1 MPEISICVPAYEN
14 AEGITRLLRSVKGQT
29 DQDYEIIIT
38 DDSKSD
44 AVKKAVEEFCKEDKE
59 DRDKEEA
66 LRKDSCGRSLS
77 RIQTFADRI
86 RYSQNT
92 EHKGAVAN
100 WNKAISMARGSYI
113 QLLHHDDWFSSGE
126 SLAKLAAML
135 TENPTCAMAFCSSV
149 QVPLSE
155 ENKQEL
161 KKDGEMLW
169 KAASLSGA
177 YTRCMPKEQKERLSG
192 DWRALFLENSVGA
205 PSAVLVRRD
214 MLQKAHICYDESLTW
229 FVDSDYYMQIL
240 SHYPDFVMTKEP
252 LVAIGMSG
260 DQLTQQCIHNE
271 ELIIKE
277 SICLYRKFHMEK
289 AGDLYEDR
297 LLQILAENHLKQD
310 QLVQDL
316 GLSREKWKKARHNQ
330 REKEKDLRYDTAC
343 YLAGHVQDLA
353 EKRIQKSRPGRVFGI
368 LRSKLQKPSVW
379 IYWLAVTIELLIVII
394 DKSALLNPFEGRL
407 FQLTFLLFVIR
418 ILCTDYTRKERWYL
432 AAFCVLGFLSWRI
445 SGRNEILRMT
455 AFVAASRG
463 MPVRKVMGY
472 VFWFTTAG
480 CLLLTTLSLTGV
492 MGVVSL
498 TQDFGRGMEI
508 RYCLGL
514 GHPNALHC
522 MVMMLTILGLYLYG
536 SKLKPIFYAL
546 LLAGDLGLYMLTRS
560 NTGFAMTAAAI
571 LGFLLLHQRAG
582 CCNGKRSDR
591 TGLLSAACIVM
602 LGAVI
607 LLSVLAAVWGYDLP
621 FMAQA
626 DRLLNGRIISL
637 WDATFHDGTLS
648 TWSWFSGP
656 ENDNFFDMGFV
667 RLLYWYGVIPGVIM
681 LGVLFALILAAGK
694 EKDQGA
700 LWMILLCTVYTLVEA
715 HLVSEYLLRNYL
727 LFLIALYSPVIFGN
741 GRLTANTDVY
751 RGEV

>member
-14 AEGITRLLRSVKGQT
+14 AEGIKRLLRSVKGQT
-29 DQDYEIIIT
+29 EQDYEIIIT
-38 DDSKSD
+38 DDSQSD
-44 AVKKAVEEFCKEDKE
+44 AVQKAVEEFCKED
-59 DRDKEEA
+59 EEESSG
-66 LRKDSCGRSLS
+66 KDGSGQSLS
-77 RIQTFADRI
+77 GMHTFADRI
-86 RYSQNT
+86 RYSRNE

-100 WNKAISMARGSYI
+100 WNKAISMAQGRYV
-113 QLLHHDDWFSSGE
+113 QLLHHDDWFSSRE

-135 TENPTCAMAFCSSV
+135 RENPACAMAFCGSV

-161 KKDGEMLW
+161 KKTGEMLW
-169 KAASLSGA
+169 KAASLPGA
-177 YTRCMPKEQKERLSG
+177 YTRCMPKEQKERLAG

-205 PSAVLVRRD
+205 PSAVLIRRE
-214 MLQKAHICYDESLTW
+214 MLLEARICYDESLTW

-240 SHYPDFVMTKEP
+240 SHYPAFAMTKEP
-252 LVAIGMSG
+252 LIAIGMSG
-260 DQLTQQCIHNE
+260 EQLTQQCIHNE
-271 ELIIKE
+271 ELVVAE
-277 SICLYRKFHMEK
+277 SICLYRKFHLEK

-297 LLQILAENHLKQD
+297 LLQILAENHRKPQ
-310 QLVQDL
+310 QLPQDL
-316 GLSREKWKKARHNQ
+316 GISGEKWKRARRKQ

-343 YLAGHVQDLA
+343 YLVGHVQDLA
-353 EKRIQKSRPGRVFGI
+353 EKRIRESRPGRATG
-368 LRSKLQKPSVW
+368 LLLQKLKKPSVW
-379 IYWLAVTIELLIVII
+379 IYWLAITIELLLVII

-418 ILCTDYTRKERWYL
+418 MLCTDYTRRERWYL

-455 AFVAASRG
+455 ALVAASRG

-480 CLLLTTLSLTGV
+480 CLLLTGLSLTGV

-498 TQDFGRGMEI
+498 TQDFGRGMET

-522 MVMMLTILGLYLYG
+522 MVLMLTILGLYLYG
-536 SKLKPIFYAL
+536 RKLKPIFYGL

-571 LGFLLLHQRAG
+571 LGFLLLQQAE
-582 CCNGKRSDR
+582 KRNRSEV
-591 TGLLSAACIVM
+591 LCAACIAV
-602 LGAVI
+602 LGAVL

-621 FMAQA
+621 FMARA
-626 DRLLNGRIISL
+626 DRFLNGRIISL

-648 TWSWFSGP
+648 TWSWFSRP

-667 RLLYWYGVIPGVIM
+667 RLLYWYGVIPGAVM

-700 LWMILLCTVYTLVEA
+700 LLMILLCTVYTLVEA

-727 LFLIALYSPVIFGN
+727 LLLIALYSPVLFGS
-741 GRLTANTDVY
+741 GKMTANDDDVY
-751 RGEV
+751 REGKV